1 MELINMP
8 VIKKYNFRNIR
19 ENKPVIKKSMNQ
31 DLKTEIL
38 FGPGSSGN
46 KIALGLA
53 SLLILLAGGLFCYAN
68 YILAC
73 AGLI

>member
-1 MELINMP
+1 MP

-19 ENKPVIKKSMNQ
+19 DSKPVKKSMK
-31 DLKTEIL
+31 DIKTEIL

-46 KIALGLA
+46 KIALSLA
-53 SLLILLAGGLFCYAN
+53 SLLILIAGGLFCYVN
-68 YILAC
+68 YILVC

>member
-1 MELINMP
+1 MP

-19 ENKPVIKKSMNQ
+19 DSKPVKKDMRENI
-31 DLKTEIL
+31 KTEIL

-53 SLLILLAGGLFCYAN
+53 SLLILLAGALFVYVN

>member
-1 MELINMP
+1 MP

-19 ENKPVIKKSMNQ
+19 DSKPVKKSMNQ

-53 SLLILLAGGLFCYAN
+53 SLLILLAGGLFCYVN

>member
-1 MELINMP
+1 MP

-19 ENKPVIKKSMNQ
+19 DSKPVKKDMTENI
-31 DLKTEIL
+31 KTEIL

-53 SLLILLAGGLFCYAN
+53 SFLILLAGGLFCYAN

>member
-1 MELINMP
+1 MP

-19 ENKPVIKKSMNQ
+19 ENKPVKKDMRENI
-31 DLKTEIL
+31 KTEIL

-53 SLLILLAGGLFCYAN
+53 SLLILLAGGLFVYVN

>member
-8 VIKKYNFRNIR
+8 IIKKYQFRNISQSKPVKKDMR
-19 ENKPVIKKSMNQ
+19 ENIQ
-31 DLKTEIL
+31 TEIL

-53 SLLILLAGGLFCYAN
+53 SLLILLAGALFVYVN

>member
-1 MELINMP
+1 MP

-19 ENKPVIKKSMNQ
+19 DSKPVKKSMNQ

-53 SLLILLAGGLFCYAN
+53 SLLILLAGALFCYAN
-68 YILAC
+68 YILAS

>member
-1 MELINMP
+1 MP

-19 ENKPVIKKSMNQ
+19 DSKPVKKSMNQ

-53 SLLILLAGGLFCYAN
+53 SLLILLAGALFVYVN

>member
-1 MELINMP
+1 MP

-19 ENKPVIKKSMNQ
+19 DTKPVKKVMRENI
-31 DLKTEIL
+31 KTEIL

-53 SLLILLAGGLFCYAN
+53 SLLILLAGGLFVYVN
-68 YILAC
+68 YILVC

>member
-1 MELINMP
+1 MP

-19 ENKPVIKKSMNQ
+19 ETKPVKKSMNQ

-53 SLLILLAGGLFCYAN
+53 SFLILLAGGLFIYTN
-68 YILAC
+68 YILVC